1 MNSTLFNLDFLRI
14 VPPTLLILVTL
25 VFLVITLTQ
34 IYSLMTMPSSAFSG
48 VYDKPLWL
56 VILLLVPLGW
66 LLFILWK
73 GSQKTTVTNEKITD
87 AEVQA
92 KLLLIEQQVRQLR
105 DHPPR

>member
-14 VPPTLLILVTL
+14 VPPTLLILVTIA
-25 VFLVITLTQ
+25 FLAVTLTQ
-34 IYSLMTMPSSAFSG
+34 IYSLMTMPSSNFPG
-48 VYDKPLWL
+48 TYDKPLWL

-73 GSQKTTVTNEKITD
+73 ESQKKTVTKEKISDT
-87 AEVQA
+87 EVQA

-105 DHPPR
+105 DNPHR